1 MLISR
6 RSPRRKARRPPL
18 VAAVGTQR
26 RCAPQACA
34 ALHLLA
40 MLLRGRLHKAALFN
54 GIIGRWR
61 YTTFVQIDLWL
72 IFAAWDGLCDQSR
85 SAQRWPP
92 HQLRPRSRRG
102 YTNESPSVH
111 LEHVLSTCRGRLSCR
126 HAQNDVFLKEN
137 EVFSPKI
144 FPPPAGASGGACGG
158 HEGPISQI
166 QPQLPAPDLGCDLS
180 MTPQPRAPRS
190 HHLLPST

>member
-1 MLISR
+1 M
-6 RSPRRKARRPPL
+6 
-18 VAAVGTQR
+18 GTQR
-26 RCAPQACA
+26 RCAARALA

-40 MLLRGRLHKAALFN
+40 MLLRGRLHKAASFN

-72 IFAAWDGLCDQSR
+72 MLAAWDGPCDQSR

-92 HQLRPRSRRG
+92 HQLRARSRRG

-111 LEHVLSTCRGRLSCR
+111 LEHVLSTCGGRLSCGR
-126 HAQNDVFLKEN
+126 AQNDVFLKEN
-137 EVFSPKI
+137 EVFSPKF

-158 HEGPISQI
+158 HEGPISQF
-166 QPQLPAPDLGCDLS
+166 QRQLETPDRG
-180 MTPQPRAPRS
+180 
-190 HHLLPST
+190 

>member
-1 MLISR
+1 M
-6 RSPRRKARRPPL
+6 
-18 VAAVGTQR
+18 GTQR
-26 RCAPQACA
+26 RCAARALA

-40 MLLRGRLHKAALFN
+40 MLLRGRLHKAASFN

-72 IFAAWDGLCDQSR
+72 MLAAWDGPCDQSR

-111 LEHVLSTCRGRLSCR
+111 LEHVLATCRGRLSCR
-126 HAQNDVFLKEN
+126 RAKNAVFLKEN
-137 EVFSPKI
+137 EVFSPN
-144 FPPPAGASGGACGG
+144 FFRLRRGPPAAPAAGMRGPFLRLHVSLGTMTLAEAHRLALGGSSA
-158 HEGPISQI
+158 
-166 QPQLPAPDLGCDLS
+166 
-180 MTPQPRAPRS
+180 RAARG
-190 HHLLPST
+190 TAGDR